1 MKSLQVKVNWW
12 ELALIYLLVLFIARY
27 YVFIP
32 LRNRSNAESL
42 EFRNFLIYNYVFNS
56 FVFLFR
62 SLVIA
67 LFLYIGA
74 AVIGLKSNFGRN
86 IAVSIWAQLVYLLHY
101 LVFIITSLNLGKGF
115 DFNEVFNLTKFK
127 IADLLNLSGDGM
139 LERVVFQF
147 TLYDLLFFILLIFF
161 YHLLTKT
168 KYKSSLIL
176 VGLFIIPLY
185 LIYPLF
191 LMLLSGV

>member
-1 MKSLQVKVNWW
+1 MKFLLKVKWW
-12 ELALIYLLVLFIARY
+12 ELTVIYLLVFFIARY

-32 LRNRSNAESL
+32 LRNTSNAESL

-86 IAVSIWAQLVYLLHY
+86 LSVSIWAQLVYLLHY
-101 LVFIITSLNLGKGF
+101 LVFIIAAVNLGKGF
-115 DFNEVFNLTKFK
+115 DFNEVFKRTKFK
-127 IADLLNLSGDGM
+127 IADLLNLSGDG
-139 LERVVFQF
+139 
-147 TLYDLLFFILLIFF
+147 
-161 YHLLTKT
+161 
-168 KYKSSLIL
+168 IL
-176 VGLFIIPLY
+176 VQNPVKVTTPNRNKLTRATG
-185 LIYPLF
+185 
-191 LMLLSGV
+191 